1 MQCAEPRPLHNC
13 SCCKPRSHICCN
25 PTTLQPAC
33 RGNPAQPSLLAV
45 LLRCAEHCPT
55 HPANIRQPASPTQHP
70 PLDHLCRP
78 EGAVELA
85 LRVAVLPP
93 LFACR
98 QGVEQASET
107 CQQADKSR
115 SSLGPV
121 RGAVVLTALLAS
133 SKRRSTSYRQHQM
146 EGSVLQA
153 GSSAAQACAT
163 AERPPRKQAAPD
175 TTTTRCPP
183 APRPPPLFT
192 DTSRCDLLAAAG
204 TRRMAMISTW

>member
-163 AERPPRKQAAPD
+163 AVSRPASKPHLTPPRRAARLRRD
-175 TTTTRCPP
+175 RRRCSPTP
-183 APRPPPLFT
+183 AGVTCWRLQ
-192 DTSRCDLLAAAG
+192 G
-204 TRRMAMISTW
+204 HEGWQ